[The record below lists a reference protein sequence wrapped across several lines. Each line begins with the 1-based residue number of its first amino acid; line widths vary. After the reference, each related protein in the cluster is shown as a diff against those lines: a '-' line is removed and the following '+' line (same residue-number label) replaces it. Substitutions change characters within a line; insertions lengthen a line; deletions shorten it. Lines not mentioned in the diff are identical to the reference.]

1 MPGSERREGALGF
14 GKTADAASREKAMKA
29 LSEFL
34 RPEFLSRIDEVIVF
48 RNLSEDDFVRIA
60 GLMMH
65 EYVGS
70 LEERG
75 IRFTYDEAACKWL
88 AHKAYGGRSGARD
101 LRNLIRREVED
112 KIAMLLVEKG
122 EDAVSGIAVTVRDDA
137 LAIDSL

>member
-1 MPGSERREGALGF
+1 M
-14 GKTADAASREKAMKA
+14 
-29 LSEFL
+29 
-34 RPEFLSRIDEVIVF
+34 IVF
-48 RNLSEDDFVRIA
+48 RSLSEEDFVRIA
-60 GLMMH
+60 GLMMS

-75 IRFTYDEAACKWL
+75 IRFTYDEAACTWL